1 MKKSS
6 CLIPLVV
13 LIIGGIFFIN
23 SIFKHF
29 SIITKLPNLPGM
41 PNISDL
47 RTTHDSQE
55 ELGEYLLIIE
65 KDGKKYDLGFSSQDI
80 AFDRNEKENHLYGNM
95 VWMELAEFIALAY
108 DDVEYDSTDNPFVD
122 GEINYNSSKYEKS
135 EQEYETATKR
145 YTVEKYFDNKEQQI
159 YQYIENKKGQEFI
172 QKLYPKYEGTRSH
185 PSGGAFKDE
194 FIDITAFLQSKLN
207 KKVRYTIDDDKK
219 MITIR
224 FEDLK

>member
-6 CLIPLVV
+6 CLLSLIV
-13 LIIGGIFFIN
+13 LIIGGIFFVK
-23 SIFKHF
+23 SIFKSF
-29 SIITKLPNLPGM
+29 NSVTKLPNL

-65 KDGKKYDLGFSSQDI
+65 KDGKKYDLGFRSQDI

-122 GEINYNSSKYEKS
+122 GEIKFNSSKYEKN
-135 EQEYETATKR
+135 EQQYETASKR

-207 KKVRYTIDDDKK
+207 KKLRYTIDNDKK

-224 FEDLK
+224 FEE

>member
-6 CLIPLVV
+6 CLISLVV
-13 LIIGGIFFIN
+13 LIIGGVFFVN

-29 SIITKLPNLPGM
+29 SSVTKLSNLPGM

-55 ELGEYLLIIE
+55 ELGDRLLVIE
-65 KDGKKYDLGFSSQDI
+65 KDGKKYNLGFSSQAI
-80 AFDRNEKENHLYGNM
+80 AFDRNEKENHIYGNM
-95 VWMELAEFIALAY
+95 VWMKLADFIALAY
-108 DDVEYDSTDNPFVD
+108 DDVEYAASENPFVD
-122 GEINYNSSKYEKS
+122 GEIKYNSSKYVSS
-135 EQEYETATKR
+135 EQQYETATKR

-185 PSGGAFKDE
+185 PSGAFKDE
-194 FIDITAFLQSKLN
+194 FIDITAFLQAKCN
-207 KKVRYTIDDDKK
+207 KKLHYTIDEDKK
-219 MITIR
+219 MITVR
-224 FEDLK
+224 LEDIN